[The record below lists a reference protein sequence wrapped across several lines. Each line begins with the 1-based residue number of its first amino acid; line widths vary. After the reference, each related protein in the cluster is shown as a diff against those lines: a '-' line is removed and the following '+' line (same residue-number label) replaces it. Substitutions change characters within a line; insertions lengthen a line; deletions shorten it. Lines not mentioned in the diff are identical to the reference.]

1 MDIAYPLR
9 FGVAGRT
16 AQSVRADHVREMI
29 EQLLLTSPGERV
41 NQPDLGCGLGQMLF
55 APNSTDLAA
64 ALQFTLQAGLQRFL
78 SDVIDIQLVEV
89 TAEDELLA
97 VQVTYLLRSTG
108 EVSIAQVELST
119 ETT

>member
-1 MDIAYPLR
+1 MQITYPLR

-16 AQSVRADHVREMI
+16 AQSGQAGHVGEMI
-29 EQLLLTSPGERV
+29 EQLLLTNPGERV

-64 ALQFTLQAGLQRFL
+64 ALQFTLQAGLQMFL
-78 SDVIDIQLVEV
+78 SDVIDVQTVDIA
-89 TAEDELLA
+89 AEDERLS
-97 VQVTYLLRSTG
+97 VQGTYLLRRTG
-108 EVSIAQVELST
+108 EVSIVQVELST